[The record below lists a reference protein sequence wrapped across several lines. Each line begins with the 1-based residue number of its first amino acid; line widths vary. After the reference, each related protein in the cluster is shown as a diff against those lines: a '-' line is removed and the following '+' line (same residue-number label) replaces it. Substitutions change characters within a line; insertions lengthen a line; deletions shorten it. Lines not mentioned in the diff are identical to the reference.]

1 MGIQVNKEGITMK
14 EYEIEVKSFSYYK
27 IEANDLQ
34 EAVNKANELFD
45 SGDLFDMK
53 EIDRGSEISS
63 VFNFNDGEEYING

>member
-1 MGIQVNKEGITMK
+1 MK

-34 EAVNKANELFD
+34 EAFNKANELFD
-45 SGDLFDMK
+45 SGDLIDMK

>member
-1 MGIQVNKEGITMK
+1 MK

-34 EAVNKANELFD
+34 EAFNKANELFD
-45 SGDLFDMK
+45 SVDLFDMK

-63 VFNFNDGEEYING
+63 VFNLNDGEEYING